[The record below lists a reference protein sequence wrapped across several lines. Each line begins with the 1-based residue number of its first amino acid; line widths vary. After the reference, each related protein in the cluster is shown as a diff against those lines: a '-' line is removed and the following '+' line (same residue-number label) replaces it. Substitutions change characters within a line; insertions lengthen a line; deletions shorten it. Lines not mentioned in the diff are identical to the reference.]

1 MQTSQHDSQQTQ
13 AVSARSNK
21 MGKKFT
27 GNQSITAYKGFD
39 ADWTCR
45 GFKYAIGKSYSHDG
59 VVEAC
64 ASGFHA
70 CEHPLDVFNYYPP
83 SGSKFAVVDQ
93 SGDIS
98 RDESDTKIASRHIK
112 IKAELSIAGLV
123 SAAIEY
129 VTSRSDPI
137 NPESAA
143 SATGDRG
150 AASATGYQGAASAT
164 GSQGA
169 ASATGDQGAASAT
182 GYQGAASA
190 TGDRGAASATGSQ
203 GAASATGDRGAASAT
218 GYRGAAS
225 ATGYQGAASATGDRG
240 AASATGYQ
248 GAASATGDRGAASA
262 TGKHA
267 VACGLGINSRA
278 MAGETGAIVLVYR
291 NDDDQIVHIRA
302 SKVGENGIKAGVFY
316 KLDSDGQFVEL
327 VA

>member
-21 MGKKFT
+21 MGEKFT

-59 VVEAC
+59 VVKAC
-64 ASGFHA
+64 GSGFHA
-70 CEHPLDVFNYYPP
+70 CEHPLDVFKYYPP
-83 SGSKFAVVDQ
+83 STSKFAAVEQ

-98 RDESDTKIASRHIK
+98 RDEGDTKIASRHIK
-112 IKAELSIAGLV
+112 IKGELSIAGLV

-129 VTSRSDPI
+129 VTSRCDPV

-143 SATGDRG
+143 SATG
-150 AASATGYQGAASAT
+150 Y
-164 GSQGA
+164 
-169 ASATGDQGAASAT
+169 
-182 GYQGAASA
+182 
-190 TGDRGAASATGSQ
+190 
-203 GAASATGDRGAASAT
+203 
-218 GYRGAAS
+218 
-225 ATGYQGAASATGDRG
+225 
-240 AASATGYQ
+240 
-248 GAASATGDRGAASA
+248 RGAASA

-267 VACGLGINSRA
+267 VACGLGINSRS

-291 NDDDQIVHIRA
+291 NDSDQIVHIRA
-302 SKVGENGIKAGVFY
+302 SKVGENGITEGTFY
-316 KLDSDGQFVEL
+316 ELDADGQFVEC